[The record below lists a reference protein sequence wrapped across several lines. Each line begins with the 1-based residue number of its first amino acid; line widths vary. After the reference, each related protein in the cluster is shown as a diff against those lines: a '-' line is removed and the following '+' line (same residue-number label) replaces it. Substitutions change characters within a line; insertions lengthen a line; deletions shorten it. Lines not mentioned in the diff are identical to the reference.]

1 MLDELNLTTLKEIA
15 PTVAQD
21 NYFLGAPFLMA
32 LRAKGRFIP
41 FNGGAEMQTNFL
53 FRGLPTQAYAQ
64 GAEFNPVKRQIL
76 ASISHVPKYYV
87 GLITEFL
94 EDLEVLNTGPLAV
107 FSIIE
112 NDLAALY
119 MSLTSRIAIEIQKN
133 GQNLG
138 AGSLDRSL
146 AMNGM
151 VEALNDGVAPGF
163 DGNVYSSYGGQ
174 SRSEVGSALNSV
186 PKYLGKANGA
196 TGKIDFIRIM
206 EAYTEC
212 CIGSAEPDMFIG
224 TKAIWS
230 HIYHLM
236 ESKQRVEMVKDPYFG
251 VQGAIKF
258 MNMVIMKDDLLLSAR
273 YGQSNSDYGDFTT
286 STFTMPSGT
295 MAASFSDTPPSSGT
309 TVTVG
314 ETAYM
319 LNTNTWDIRIKN
331 SRLFG
336 GGFTGFMPSPT
347 NTRVVGRTHL
357 AINLRCRAPRLNKL
371 FYGHGA

>member
-206 EAYTEC
+206 
-212 CIGSAEPDMFIG
+212 
-224 TKAIWS
+224 
-230 HIYHLM
+230 
-236 ESKQRVEMVKDPYFG
+236 
-251 VQGAIKF
+251 
-258 MNMVIMKDDLLLSAR
+258 
-273 YGQSNSDYGDFTT
+273 
-286 STFTMPSGT
+286 
-295 MAASFSDTPPSSGT
+295 
-309 TVTVG
+309 
-314 ETAYM
+314 
-319 LNTNTWDIRIKN
+319 
-331 SRLFG
+331 
-336 GGFTGFMPSPT
+336 
-347 NTRVVGRTHL
+347 
-357 AINLRCRAPRLNKL
+357 
-371 FYGHGA
+371 

>member
-1 MLDELNLTTLKEIA
+1 
-15 PTVAQD
+15 
-21 NYFLGAPFLMA
+21 
-32 LRAKGRFIP
+32 
-41 FNGGAEMQTNFL
+41 
-53 FRGLPTQAYAQ
+53 
-64 GAEFNPVKRQIL
+64 
-76 ASISHVPKYYV
+76 
-87 GLITEFL
+87 
-94 EDLEVLNTGPLAV
+94 
-107 FSIIE
+107 
-112 NDLAALY
+112 
-119 MSLTSRIAIEIQKN
+119 
-133 GQNLG
+133 
-138 AGSLDRSL
+138 
-146 AMNGM
+146 
-151 VEALNDGVAPGF
+151 
-163 DGNVYSSYGGQ
+163 
-174 SRSEVGSALNSV
+174 
-186 PKYLGKANGA
+186 
-196 TGKIDFIRIM
+196 
-206 EAYTEC
+206 
-212 CIGSAEPDMFIG
+212 MFIG

-230 HIYHLM
+230 HIYNLM

>member
-1 MLDELNLTTLKEIA
+1 MLDELNVTTLKEIL

-32 LRAKGRFIP
+32 LRARNRFVP
-41 FNGGAEMQTNFL
+41 FNGGTEMQTNFL
-53 FRGLPTQAYAQ
+53 FRGLPTQPYAQ
-64 GAEFNPVKRQIL
+64 GDEFSPVKRQIL

-87 GLITEFL
+87 GLVAEFL
-94 EDLEVLNTGPLAV
+94 EDLEVINTGPNAV

-112 NDLAALY
+112 NDLAALF
-119 MSLTSRIAIEIQKN
+119 MSLTSRIAVEIQKH
-133 GQNLG
+133 GQNISASDNRAL
-138 AGSLDRSL
+138 SI
-146 AMNGM
+146 NGM
-151 VEALNDGVAPGF
+151 VEALNDGIAPGH

-174 SRSEVGSALNSV
+174 ARSEVGSALNST
-186 PKYLGKANGA
+186 PKYLGKSDGS
-196 TGKIDFIRIM
+196 TGKIDYLRIM

-212 CIGSAEPDMFIG
+212 SIGNSEPDMFAC

-230 HIYHLM
+230 HIYNLM
-236 ESKQRVEMVKDPYFG
+236 EAKQRVEMVRDPYFG
-251 VQGAIKF
+251 MLGAIKF
-258 MNMVIMKDDLLLSAR
+258 MNMAIMKDDLMLSAR
-273 YGQSNSDYGDFTT
+273 YGQNNSDYGDFRT

-295 MAASFSDTPPSSGT
+295 QAASFSDTPPTAGT

-319 LNTNTWDIRIKN
+319 LTVPTWDIRIKN